1 MNHRKKT
8 LCCLLL
14 MALSPLTMGG
24 CSGRGVFVDGV
35 ANGITGGIAGVIE
48 HLVIDAVDYD
58 DDG

>member
-14 MALSPLTMGG
+14 IALLPLTMGG
-24 CSGRGVFVDGV
+24 CSGRGVLVDGV
-35 ANGITGGIAGVIE
+35 ANGISGGIAGVIE
-48 HLVIDAVDYD
+48 HFVINAVEND